1 MSTIR
6 LNKLLAT
13 RGIGARRK
21 CDRLIESGVVQV
33 NGEVVTAPGA
43 RVVEGRDRIT
53 VSGRP
58 LPELGAHRY
67 LMLHKPVGVIT
78 TLHDPEGR
86 RNIADLIPREGR
98 LYPVGRLDAD
108 TSGLLIVT
116 NDGDLAHHLMHPRY
130 GLTKFYRVLLGREPN
145 DQQFARLAA
154 GVEFEPGLRSAPA
167 RVRRRD
173 PVPRGA
179 VIEIALHE
187 GRHRQV
193 RRMCEAVGLTVLGLH
208 RWAYGPLKLGEL
220 ARGVWRE
227 LSEAEVAAL
236 RTASAR
242 PRPRPAGAGGTRG
255 EPRPRSSRAE
265 RSKRREV
272 RPRAESL
279 ARPARSPRGEAFV
292 RSQRRPRRVDF
303 VPPKRGV
310 RGPIAERFV
319 RPDRGPHGDRFV
331 RPARS
336 AASAR
341 GIRGP
346 RPARGLRPRR
356 GRDAPRSPARPMDR
370 PRRSDRAEAESFRR
384 GAGRTQRPPFRR
396 SDDRT
401 REAPFRSPRERT
413 RFSSRRSRPPGPSR
427 AGPRGRAPR
436 TAGRGRP
443 ASSSSRPRASARGTF
458 RGPRRREK

>member
-21 CDRLIESGVVQV
+21 CDLLIESGVVRV

-58 LPELGAHRY
+58 LPELSAHRY

-108 TSGLLIVT
+108 TSGLLIIT
-116 NDGDLAHHLMHPRY
+116 NDGALAHHLMHPRY
-130 GLTKFYRVLLGREPN
+130 GLTKFYRVLLAREPN
-145 DQQFARLAA
+145 DQQLARLAA
-154 GVEFEPGLRSAPA
+154 GVEFEPGVRSAPA

-179 VIEIALHE
+179 VIEVALHE

-236 RTASAR
+236 RSASAR
-242 PRPRPAGAGGTRG
+242 PRPRPAGAGDTKG
-255 EPRPRSSRAE
+255 ETRPRGPRAE
-265 RSKRREV
+265 RLTPREV
-272 RPRAESL
+272 RPRAESFT
-279 ARPARSPRGEAFV
+279 RPERSPRGEAFV
-292 RSQRRPRRVDF
+292 RSQRRPRREGF
-303 VPPKRGV
+303 VPPERGV
-310 RGPIAERFV
+310 RGPTAERFV
-319 RPDRGPHGDRFV
+319 RPDRGPRGGPFV
-331 RPARS
+331 RPERNS
-336 AASAR
+336 GSAR
-341 GIRGP
+341 GARGP
-346 RPARGLRPRR
+346 RPERGQRPRR
-356 GRDAPRSPARPMDR
+356 GREAPRPPARAPR
-370 PRRSDRAEAESFRR
+370 GPRRSDRAHAESIRR
-384 GAGRTQRPPFRR
+384 GAGRTQRAPFRR
-396 SDDRT
+396 SDDHT
-401 REAPFRSPRERT
+401 QREPFRGPQER
-413 RFSSRRSRPPGPSR
+413 RQFSSRRTRPPRGSS

-436 TAGRGRP
+436 PPGRARP
-443 ASSSSRPRASARGTF
+443 ASSSTRPRARARGPF
-458 RGPRRREK
+458 RGARGRAR